1 MATKQE
7 KMEAFGQLLDILD
20 ELRVKCP
27 WDRKQ
32 TNESLRTN
40 TIEET
45 YELCDAI
52 MKDDNNNIK
61 KELGDLLLH
70 IVFYAKI
77 GEEKA
82 AFDIKDVCDSL
93 CQKLIYRHPHV
104 FGNAQAETAG
114 KVEQSWEQLKLKER
128 GGNKTVL
135 EGVPT
140 SLPSVVKAHR
150 IQDKAR
156 NVGFDWEQRD
166 QVWDKVHEEFTEL
179 KTEIDKMDADKMEAE
194 FGDLFFSL
202 INAARLYKIN
212 PDNALERTNQ
222 KFPPFQLF
230 GRAYYQRRQ
239 VIKGYVFGRNGPD
252 LERSKIERVIKTKG
266 EPTSRRHPSLN
277 LNAKTKSK
285 QKTQIMI
292 IFYFFCFSSFLLSR
306 PLFMKF
312 RTNLYSAFRYL

>member
-1 MATKQE
+1 
-7 KMEAFGQLLDILD
+7 MEAFGHLLDIMD

-45 YELCDAI
+45 YELCEAL
-52 MKDDNNNIK
+52 MREDNQNIK

-77 GEEKA
+77 GEEKG

-104 FGNAQAETAG
+104 FGEAKAETAG
-114 KVEQSWEQLKLKER
+114 KVEQNWEELKLKEK

-135 EGVPT
+135 EGVPN
-140 SLPSVVKAHR
+140 SLPSLVKAHR
-150 IQDKAR
+150 IQDKVR
-156 NVGFDWEQRD
+156 NVGFDWEERE
-166 QVWDKVHEEFTEL
+166 QVWNKVQEEFNEL
-179 KTEIDKMDADKMEAE
+179 KEEIAHKDADKMEAE

-222 KFPPFQLF
+222 KFIRRFNYLEEHTLKQ
-230 GRAYYQRRQ
+230 GRSLKEMTLAEMDALWNEAKA
-239 VIKGYVFGRNGPD
+239 KG
-252 LERSKIERVIKTKG
+252 L
-266 EPTSRRHPSLN
+266 
-277 LNAKTKSK
+277 
-285 QKTQIMI
+285 
-292 IFYFFCFSSFLLSR
+292 
-306 PLFMKF
+306 
-312 RTNLYSAFRYL
+312 